1 MLTHF
6 FIFFKEVKIVINNA
20 INNSFSDQQLNEIR
34 EQMLKFAYLQLN
46 NSDIAEDMVQEAL
59 LGALNNI
66 THFKR
71 QAALKTWIFAILKN
85 KIIDY
90 LRQKDRLVLESDL
103 ITEENE
109 NTFFDQKD
117 HWKPQYSQTSWQDNE
132 DKIYSKEFWLI
143 FEACLTYLPAK
154 QAQVFMMREYLDF
167 PSKEICE
174 TVKITTSNL
183 HILLY
188 RARLQLQH
196 CLSRKLKL
204 ED

>member
-1 MLTHF
+1 M
-6 FIFFKEVKIVINNA
+6 
-20 INNSFSDQQLNEIR
+20 NEISNHQIDDIR
-34 EQMLKFAYLQLN
+34 QQMLKFAHLQLK
-46 NSDIAEDMVQEAL
+46 NSDVAEDMVQDAL
-59 LGALNNI
+59 LSAFKNI
-66 THFKR
+66 AHFKR
-71 QAALKTWIFAILKN
+71 KAALKTWIFAILKN

-103 ITEENE
+103 IDEEDE

-117 HWKPQYSQTSWQDNE
+117 HWKPEYSQTAWQENE

-196 CLSRKLKL
+196 CLSKKLVS
-204 ED
+204 EN